1 MPDDSTS
8 SWAEV
13 AQELGTGR
21 TGKSAMNQA
30 TAKGFR
36 TAQLHRVAHN
46 WGKDHKVWGAD
57 KNKKR
62 AEKRKADQAAA
73 AVASP
78 AVSPPASSAK
88 RQRPVAGAM
97 AEVVAPAEPL
107 TDTVMRARVM
117 PEHTYR
123 QAIARYF
130 LFTLDRPPEDEWMGK
145 CGTVSYIVA
154 GLNLPKGSRG
164 SVVDVLLD
172 VEWCMENDVEYT
184 GQRKIKARTQ
194 AAIALDSKEAKLIAD
209 GMEDR
214 LGLRLVCEMVNTSR
228 RLKGLMH
235 LGQTAI
241 YNTYLALKPVTN
253 WIGDAKRE

>member
-97 AEVVAPAEPL
+97 AEVVITSLRRIRTRRSTRTPGRKRS
-107 TDTVMRARVM
+107 MRTFAGVARS
-117 PEHTYR
+117 
-123 QAIARYF
+123 A
-130 LFTLDRPPEDEWMGK
+130 
-145 CGTVSYIVA
+145 
-154 GLNLPKGSRG
+154 
-164 SVVDVLLD
+164 
-172 VEWCMENDVEYT
+172 
-184 GQRKIKARTQ
+184 
-194 AAIALDSKEAKLIAD
+194 
-209 GMEDR
+209 
-214 LGLRLVCEMVNTSR
+214 
-228 RLKGLMH
+228 
-235 LGQTAI
+235 
-241 YNTYLALKPVTN
+241 
-253 WIGDAKRE
+253 